1 LRRSVQGFPVR
12 RCGSSPRS
20 GGEGRCPWRV
30 IVSEYWFALSG
41 KPLPVEP
48 RLDSLNGLGLV
59 FRHPSARKAQDD
71 VSRRLE
77 FPRLTLS
84 PAGFGTPFSKV
95 SFGVMKLIVRA
106 SVAVS
111 MSIDE
116 VISIFSFV
124 LLLPV
129 MKRKS

>member
-1 LRRSVQGFPVR
+1 
-12 RCGSSPRS
+12 
-20 GGEGRCPWRV
+20 
-30 IVSEYWFALSG
+30 
-41 KPLPVEP
+41 
-48 RLDSLNGLGLV
+48 
-59 FRHPSARKAQDD
+59 
-71 VSRRLE
+71 
-77 FPRLTLS
+77 
-84 PAGFGTPFSKV
+84 
-95 SFGVMKLIVRA
+95 MKLIVRA